1 MGSQGVV
8 REVQRGVWM
17 AAEHGGGAHELGG
30 GHAVQVW
37 VVAAHRVCQRVSAHP
52 SHTHPGSESVGTTVD
67 PRREESSD
75 AGAFLL

>member
-30 GHAVQVW
+30 RHPVQVG
-37 VVAAHRVCQRVSAHP
+37 VVAAHRVRQRVGTHP
-52 SHTHPGSESVGTTVD
+52 SHTHPGSESVGTAVD
-67 PRREESSD
+67 PRRKEASD
-75 AGAFLL
+75 AGTFLL

>member
-8 REVQRGVWM
+8 GEVQRGVWM

-37 VVAAHRVCQRVSAHP
+37 VVAAHRVGQGVSAHA
-52 SHTHPGSESVGTTVD
+52 SHPHASSETVGTTVYSWW
-67 PRREESSD
+67 EEASD
-75 AGAFLL
+75 AGTFLL